1 MRSRGLRRSSA
12 TRAEAGSGK
21 CCGSRRRRGGW
32 RAPCTAPGSASTARK
47 SRRPVGWSAGRER
60 ICPPLSLPEEA
71 PGLGKV
77 WFIGAGPGAPD
88 LLTLRGSRLIGE
100 ADVVIW
106 ARSLVQ
112 VGVLEYARADAEIV
126 ESTTIPLEGVR
137 KLYERAVEE
146 DLKVARVHSG
156 DPGIYGAVMEQI
168 EVCDEVGL
176 GWEIVPGVSSLAAA
190 AAAIGR
196 ELTVPEV
203 SQSVVLT
210 RRASRTPMP
219 EGESIEDFARHG
231 TTMAI
236 FLSAAKP
243 RALQEELLEGGYAPE
258 TPCAV
263 VYRASWPDEEVIECR
278 LEDLADRI
286 REAGFTRQA
295 LILVGPGLGAG
306 GTRSH
311 LYSPEFSHMFRR
323 AKPEQK
329 GADAAT

>member
-1 MRSRGLRRSSA
+1 
-12 TRAEAGSGK
+12 
-21 CCGSRRRRGGW
+21 
-32 RAPCTAPGSASTARK
+32 
-47 SRRPVGWSAGRER
+47 
-60 ICPPLSLPEEA
+60 
-71 PGLGKV
+71 LGKV
-77 WFIGAGPGAPD
+77 WFIGAGPGSPD
-88 LLTLRGSRLIGE
+88 LLTVRGAKLIGE

-106 ARSLVQ
+106 ARSLVDE
-112 VGVLEYARADAEIV
+112 GVLEYASPDAEIV

-137 KLYERAVEE
+137 GLYERAVEE
-146 DLKVARVHSG
+146 DLKVARIHSG
-156 DPGIYGAVMEQI
+156 DPSLYGAVMEQI
-168 EVCDEVGL
+168 EVCEELGL
-176 GWEIVPGVSSLAAA
+176 AWEIVPGVSSLGAAA
-190 AAAIGR
+190 AAVGR

-203 SQSVVLT
+203 SQSVIIT

-219 EGESIEDFARHG
+219 EGEDIRSFAEHG

-243 RALQEELLEGGYAPE
+243 RVLQAELLEGGYAPE

-278 LEDLADRI
+278 LQDLADRV

-311 LYSPEFSHMFRR
+311 LYSPEFSHMFRQ
-323 AKPEQK
+323 AKPAKK

>member
-1 MRSRGLRRSSA
+1 LTVRGA
-12 TRAEAGSGK
+12 
-21 CCGSRRRRGGW
+21 
-32 RAPCTAPGSASTARK
+32 
-47 SRRPVGWSAGRER
+47 
-60 ICPPLSLPEEA
+60 
-71 PGLGKV
+71 
-77 WFIGAGPGAPD
+77 
-88 LLTLRGSRLIGE
+88 RLIGE

-106 ARSLVQ
+106 ARSLVHE
-112 VGVLEYARADAEIV
+112 GVLQYARSDAEVV

-137 KLYERAVEE
+137 GFYERAVDE
-146 DLKVARVHSG
+146 DLRVARVHSG
-156 DPGIYGAVMEQI
+156 DPTLYGAVMEQI
-168 EVCDEVGL
+168 EVCEEVGL
-176 GWEIVPGVSSLAAA
+176 EWEIVPGVSSLGAAA
-190 AAAIGR
+190 TAIGR

-203 SQSVVLT
+203 SQSVILT

-219 EGESIEDFARHG
+219 EGEDIRSFAKHG

-278 LEDLADRI
+278 LEDLAGRV
-286 REAGFTRQA
+286 RQAGFTRQA

-311 LYSPEFSHMFRR
+311 LYSPAFSHMFRR
-323 AKPEQK
+323 AEK
-329 GADAAT
+329 GADAAP

>member
-1 MRSRGLRRSSA
+1 
-12 TRAEAGSGK
+12 
-21 CCGSRRRRGGW
+21 
-32 RAPCTAPGSASTARK
+32 
-47 SRRPVGWSAGRER
+47 
-60 ICPPLSLPEEA
+60 
-71 PGLGKV
+71 LGKV

-88 LLTLRGSRLIGE
+88 LLTVRGAGLIGG
-100 ADVVIW
+100 ADVVVW
-106 ARSLVQ
+106 ARSLVHE
-112 VGVLEYARADAEIV
+112 GVLGYASPEAEIV

-137 KLYERAVEE
+137 ALYERALDD
-146 DLKVARVHSG
+146 DLEVARVHSG
-156 DPGIYGAVMEQI
+156 DPSLYGAVMEQI
-168 EVCDEVGL
+168 ELCEEIGL
-176 GWEIVPGVSSLAAA
+176 DWEIVPGVSSLGAA

-203 SQSVVLT
+203 SQSVILT

-219 EGESIEDFARHG
+219 EGEDVKSFARHG

-278 LEDLADRI
+278 LDDLADRI
-286 REAGFTRQA
+286 REASFTRQA
-295 LILVGPGLGAG
+295 LILVGEGLGAG

-311 LYSPEFSHMFRR
+311 LYSPGFSHMFRR
-323 AKPEQK
+323 AKSAEK